1 MANCFDCQELTDC
14 LGAKTKA
21 PGVVACNSGPENG
34 GLRKDT
40 LAGVVGCNSGAED
53 GGLEKDEL
61 AGVVGCN
68 SGPEDGQLEKDELT
82 GVVDGKS
89 SPEDGGSGKDEF
101 SDDNGLE
108 NCVTEKGEVP
118 VSNCEGGEDGELKD
132 D

>member
-1 MANCFDCQELTDC
+1 MANCFDCQELTVC

-34 GLRKDT
+34 GLKKDT
-40 LAGVVGCNSGAED
+40 LAGFVGCNSGAED

-68 SGPEDGQLEKDELT
+68 SGT
-82 GVVDGKS
+82 
-89 SPEDGGSGKDEF
+89 EDGGCEKDEF
-101 SDDNGLE
+101 SGNSGPDK
-108 NCVTEKGEVP
+108 CVSEKGEVP
-118 VSNCEGGEDGELKD
+118 VSNCGGGEDGAFKD